1 MILEIKHVM
10 IIYSKCMCYLSFFDE
25 ENADQTLGLNT
36 VKTKEMFRLLHEKEN
51 NNTNN

>member
-1 MILEIKHVM
+1 
-10 IIYSKCMCYLSFFDE
+10 MCYFSFVDE